1 MSVTLPGVSPDLHG
15 DGVLLTP
22 WRQEDLAAIVELA
35 DDPAS
40 RAWSA
45 SLRHVYDV
53 DGARAWLAGRS
64 GPDRVD
70 WAVREPR
77 TGRLIG
83 RTGLHRLDDDRP
95 PSAELGYGVHP
106 AYRRRGLAVAAAQT
120 ATRYGFEQ
128 LGLTRIELVHATGN
142 IASCA
147 VATRAGFAYEGT
159 DRASMDHGDGVL
171 HDAHC
176 HARLAVDP
184 PGPAEAVPR
193 PLEVPDLEGAAVR
206 LRRWVAADAETF
218 ARGMA
223 DPLAARWSNAPQ
235 PFTADHAL
243 RMFEHFRRRA
253 RDGQS
258 VAWAVESD
266 GVIAGALMLRSI
278 NTVDMHASAAY
289 WVLPEHRGLGI
300 APAALRLATG
310 YAFDALA
317 LHRVQLQHAVANLAS
332 CRVAEKAGFGL
343 ESVQRG
349 SCLLADGFVDEHQHV
364 RLSTDG

>member
-1 MSVTLPGVSPDLHG
+1 MSVPLPAVSPDLHG

-53 DGARAWLAGRS
+53 DGARVWLAGRS

-70 WAVREPR
+70 WAVRDPD

-83 RTGLHRLDDDRP
+83 RTGLHRFDDQP

-106 AYRRRGLAVAAAQT
+106 AYRRRGVAVAAAQT

-142 IASCA
+142 VASCA

-171 HDAHC
+171 HDAHR
-176 HARLAVDP
+176 HARLAADP
-184 PGPAEAVPR
+184 PGPAAAVPR
-193 PLEVPDLEGAAVR
+193 PLEVPDLEGAGIR
-206 LRRWVAADAETF
+206 LRPWDDAEAETF

-223 DPLAARWSNAPQ
+223 DPLSARWSNAPQ

-243 RMFEHFRRRA
+243 RMFDHFRRRA

-258 VAWAVESD
+258 VVWAVEHD
-266 GVIAGALMLRSI
+266 GVVAGSLGVRSI

-289 WVLPEHRGLGI
+289 WVLPEHRGRGI
-300 APAALRLATG
+300 APAALRLATDF
-310 YAFDALA
+310 AFDALA
-317 LHRVQLQHAVANLAS
+317 LHRVQLQHVLANVAS

-349 SCLLADGFVDEHQHV
+349 SCLLAEGFLDEHQHV